1 MGQVRAVTS
10 RSVAAPAQ
18 QVFDAVADYAQV
30 RPQVLPGQFSGFA
43 VREGGV
49 GAGTVAAWTLT
60 ATSKRVRQVLA
71 TVSSPGGLSL
81 VETDANSSMVS
92 TWTVV
97 GAADGASSTVT
108 LETVWQGAG
117 GIGGFFERTFAPKA
131 LARIYDELLA
141 NLAAYVERG
150 PSAAS

>member
-1 MGQVRAVTS
+1 MGQVRAVAS

-18 QVFDAVADYAQV
+18 RVFDAVADYARV
-30 RPQVLPGQFSGFA
+30 RAQVLPGQFSGFA

-49 GAGTVAAWTLT
+49 GAGTVAAWTLA
-60 ATSKRVRQVLA
+60 ATEKRVRQVLA

-92 TWTVV
+92 TWTVSG
-97 GAADGASSTVT
+97 GAGDAVSTVT

-117 GIGGFFERTFAPKA
+117 GVGGFFERTFAPKA
-131 LARIYDELLA
+131 LGRIYDELLG
-141 NLAAYVERG
+141 NLAGFVERG
-150 PSAAS
+150 GAAGS

>member
-18 QVFDAVADYAQV
+18 RVFDAVADYAQV

-49 GAGTVAAWTLT
+49 GAGTVAAWTLA
-60 ATSKRVRQVLA
+60 ATEKRVRQVLV
-71 TVSSPGGLSL
+71 TVSSPGELSL

-92 TWTVV
+92 TWTVS
-97 GAADGASSTVT
+97 GAADGASSTVA
-108 LETVWQGAG
+108 LETVWNGAG
-117 GIGGFFERTFAPKA
+117 GIGGFFEKTFAPKA
-131 LARIYDELLA
+131 LARIYDELLG
-141 NLAAYVERG
+141 NLAAYVEG
-150 PSAAS
+150 GQGASS

>member
-49 GAGTVAAWTLT
+49 GAGTVAAWTLA
-60 ATSKRVRQVLA
+60 ATQKRVRQVLA

-92 TWTVV
+92 TWTVS
-97 GAADGASSTVT
+97 GAGDGASTVT
-108 LETVWQGAG
+108 LETVWSGAG
-117 GIGGFFERTFAPKA
+117 GVGGFFERTFAPRA

-141 NLAAYVERG
+141 NLAAYVQRG
-150 PSAAS
+150 PEASS